1 MSTFEIVFGRC
12 RAKSK
17 YLHFDKDSKRQ
28 MLNTLKT
35 LALDNKMMLKINV
48 LREDKVV
55 SQKIR

>member
-1 MSTFEIVFGRC
+1 
-12 RAKSK
+12 
-17 YLHFDKDSKRQ
+17 

-55 SQKIR
+55 SQKLR